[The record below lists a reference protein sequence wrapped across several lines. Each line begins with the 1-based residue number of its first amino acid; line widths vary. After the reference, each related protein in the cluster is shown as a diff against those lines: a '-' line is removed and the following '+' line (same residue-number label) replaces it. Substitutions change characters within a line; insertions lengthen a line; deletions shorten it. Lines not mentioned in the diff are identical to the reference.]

1 MPLAIGWSVGE
12 SRYAGG
18 VLLEGELVVRRNG
31 RLPLEAV
38 QHRAFA
44 GGRTVEQRA
53 TTLPAHFIDFDV
65 LQTAGQEVITEPYD
79 HRGAVLEDLFTEQ
92 EPTPPGTFCPMTTD
106 IAVAQEW
113 PETWTDVQ
121 GGGDLV
127 DRIRGC
133 PLSAVR
139 EMKGF

>member
-1 MPLAIGWSVGE
+1 MSSSSGATDGS
-12 SRYAGG
+12 
-18 VLLEGELVVRRNG
+18 
-31 RLPLEAV
+31 PLEAL

-92 EPTPPGTFCPMTTD
+92 EPTPPGTLCPMTTD

-113 PETWTDVQ
+113 LETWTDVQ

-127 DRIRGC
+127 DRVQGC
-133 PLSAVR
+133 PHEGLLRSSALGWGMGRTCPVGER
-139 EMKGF
+139 G